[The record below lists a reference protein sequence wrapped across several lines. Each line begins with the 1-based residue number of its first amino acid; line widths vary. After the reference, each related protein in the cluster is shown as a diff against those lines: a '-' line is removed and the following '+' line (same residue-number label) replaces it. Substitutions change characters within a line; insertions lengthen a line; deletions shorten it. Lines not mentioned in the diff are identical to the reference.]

1 MIEYKNDN
9 IVLNENLKN
18 QIYYNQNSLR
28 NNVYYSQKNNNLIC
42 NNVNL

>member
-18 QIYYNQNSLR
+18 QIYYNQKNE
-28 NNVYYSQKNNNLIC
+28 SQLKE
-42 NNVNL
+42 